1 MIGFLIKKGFF
12 DFWDNMLIVGL
23 MNIGYL
29 IPLGLIYLAVALSA
43 AEYSTI
49 LCTVILIIAMLVFSL
64 YSLGVNAITFGFTHY
79 KKRGFAAIKEAL
91 RFHWGHALL
100 HFGICLLIGFTAV
113 FIIPFYFAIGNYF
126 GIILG
131 MVIFWVIVAL
141 VLAIQYFFP
150 LCFHM
155 EADRP
160 FKTLKKCFL
169 VVADNFGTTMF
180 LVLRTI
186 FDLVLTILTATLL
199 PGLSG
204 IALSRMATMKLL
216 MKKYDFLEENP
227 DATKKDINWEDL
239 LYEEKQLVGPRSI
252 KNMIFPW
259 KY

>member
-12 DFWDNMLIVGL
+12 DLWDNMLIVGL
-23 MNIGYL
+23 MNICYL
-29 IPLGLIYLAVALSA
+29 IPLGLMYLAVALSA
-43 AEYSTI
+43 ADYPTVLSMAI
-49 LCTVILIIAMLVFSL
+49 LVVAMLVFSL
-64 YSLGVNAITFGFTHY
+64 YSLGVNAITYGFSHY

-91 RFHWGHALL
+91 RFHWGHAVL
-100 HFGICLLIGFTAV
+100 HFAVCLLIGFTAIFV
-113 FIIPFYFAIGNYF
+113 IPFYFAIGNYF
-126 GIILG
+126 GIIMG
-131 MVIFWVIVAL
+131 MLVFWIIVA
-141 VLAIQYFFP
+141 VIMSMQYFFP

-155 EADRP
+155 EADKP
-160 FKTLKKCFL
+160 FKTFKKCFL
-169 VVADNFGTTMF
+169 IVADNFGTTMF
-180 LVLRTI
+180 LILRTI

-199 PGLSG
+199 PGLAG
-204 IALSRMATMKLL
+204 ITLSRMDTVNLL